1 MKTIQKMLI
10 GRQSEKKVLRE
21 LLESEQSE
29 FVAVYGRRRVG
40 KTYLIRETFDYS
52 FVFQHTGILDAP
64 MKEQLSEFRE
74 SLYSAG
80 MKRCAMPRTW
90 SDAFR
95 LLQQW
100 IASQPEGK
108 KVVFIDELPWMDTPR
123 SNFIRALDHFWNGWA
138 TMRKDIVLIVCG
150 SATSWIIDNIVMNYG
165 GLHNR
170 LTRQIH
176 LLPFSLSECESY
188 CKDRKLGFTRKQILE
203 GYMVMG
209 GIPYYWSFMQRG
221 ISLSQ
226 NIDRLFFAENGDL
239 VHEYDALYA
248 SLFRNPSC
256 HIAIVN
262 ELAKKK
268 AGMTREELLAATGI
282 GEGEQFVKALKEL
295 EQCSFI
301 RRYTYIGKRKKDAIF
316 QLMDNYTLFYFKF
329 IKQNSNG
336 DRHFWTSML
345 QSSTHDAWAGLA
357 FERVCLQHL
366 EQIKAALGFS
376 AVISTAHSWISKT
389 EKTNA
394 RGVQIDLLIDRNDGV
409 INLCEMKYAQEEYV
423 IDKAEDER
431 LRNRLST
438 FVRESGTKK
447 AVFTT
452 MITTYGLKKG
462 AYADD
467 IPCEVTMDDLFRDK

>member
-1 MKTIQKMLI
+1 MLI
-10 GRQSEKKVLRE
+10 GRQAEKKVLRE
-21 LLESEQSE
+21 MLESGQSE

-40 KTYLIRETFDYS
+40 KTYLIRETFGYS
-52 FVFQHTGILDAP
+52 FAFQHTGILDAP

-74 SLYSAG
+74 SLYSSG

-95 LLQQW
+95 LLQRW
-100 IASQPEGK
+100 LASLPEGK
-108 KVVFIDELPWMDTPR
+108 KVVFIDELPWIDTPR

-138 TMRKDIVLIVCG
+138 TTRKDIVLIVCG

-176 LLPFSLSECESY
+176 LQPFNLCECEMY
-188 CKDRKLGFTRKQILE
+188 CKDRTLEFTRKQILE
-203 GYMVMG
+203 GYMAMG
-209 GIPYYWSFMQRG
+209 GIPYYWSFMERG
-221 ISLSQ
+221 LSLAQ
-226 NIDRLFFAENGDL
+226 NIDKLFFAENGDL

-262 ELAKKK
+262 SLAKKK
-268 AGMTREELLAATGI
+268 VGMTREELLAATGI
-282 GEGEQFVKALKEL
+282 SEGEQFAKTLREL

-301 RRYTYIGKRKKDAIF
+301 RKYTFIGKKKKDAIF

-329 IKQNSNG
+329 IQQNNNG
-336 DRHFWTSML
+336 DQYFWTSML
-345 QSSTHDAWAGLA
+345 QTPTHDAWAGLA

-366 EQIKAALGFS
+366 EQIKTALGFS
-376 AVISTAHSWISKT
+376 AVISTAHSWTSKSDNT
-389 EKTNA
+389 DAK
-394 RGVQIDLLIDRNDGV
+394 GVQIDLLIDRNDGV
-409 INLCEMKYAQEEYV
+409 INLCEMKYAKEEYV
-423 IDKAEDER
+423 IDKEEDER
-431 LRNRLST
+431 LRKRLST
-438 FVRESGTKK
+438 FIKESGTKK
-447 AVFTT
+447 AVHIT

-462 AYADD
+462 GYADD
-467 IPCEVTMDDLFRDK
+467 IQNEVTMDDLYRY

>member
-1 MKTIQKMLI
+1 MLI
-10 GRQSEKKVLRE
+10 GRQAEKKVLRE
-21 LLESEQSE
+21 MLESGQSE

-40 KTYLIRETFDYS
+40 KTYLIRETFGYS
-52 FVFQHTGILDAP
+52 FAFQHTGILDAP

-74 SLYSAG
+74 SLYSSG

-95 LLQQW
+95 LLQRW
-100 IASQPEGK
+100 LASLPEGK

-138 TMRKDIVLIVCG
+138 TTRKDIVLIVCG
-150 SATSWIIDNIVMNYG
+150 SATSWIIDNIVLNYG

-176 LLPFSLSECESY
+176 LQPFNLCECEMY
-188 CKDRKLGFTRKQILE
+188 CKERKLGFTKKQILE
-203 GYMVMG
+203 GYMAMG
-209 GIPYYWSFMQRG
+209 GIPYYWSFMERG
-221 ISLSQ
+221 LSLAQ
-226 NIDRLFFAENGDL
+226 NIDKLFFAENGDL

-262 ELAKKK
+262 SLAKKK
-268 AGMTREELLAATGI
+268 VGMTREELLAATGI
-282 GEGEQFVKALKEL
+282 SEGEQFAKTLREL

-301 RRYTYIGKRKKDAIF
+301 RKYTFIGKKKKDAIF

-329 IKQNSNG
+329 IQQNNYG
-336 DRHFWTSML
+336 DQYFWTSML
-345 QSSTHDAWAGLA
+345 QTPTHDAWAGLA

-366 EQIKAALGFS
+366 EQIKTALGFS
-376 AVISTAHSWISKT
+376 AVISTAHSWTSKSDNT
-389 EKTNA
+389 DAK
-394 RGVQIDLLIDRNDGV
+394 GVQIDLLIDRNDGV
-409 INLCEMKYAQEEYV
+409 INLCEMKYAKEEYV
-423 IDKAEDER
+423 IDKEEDER
-431 LRNRLST
+431 LRKRLST
-438 FVRESGTKK
+438 FIKESGTKK
-447 AVFTT
+447 AVHIT

-462 AYADD
+462 GYADD
-467 IPCEVTMDDLFRDK
+467 IQNEVTMDDLYRY

>member
-1 MKTIQKMLI
+1 MLI
-10 GRQSEKKVLRE
+10 GRQAEKKVLRE
-21 LLESEQSE
+21 MLESGQSE

-40 KTYLIRETFDYS
+40 KTYLIRETFGYS
-52 FVFQHTGILDAP
+52 FAFQHTGILDAP

-74 SLYSAG
+74 SLYSSG

-95 LLQQW
+95 LLQRW
-100 IASQPEGK
+100 LASLPEGK

-138 TMRKDIVLIVCG
+138 TTRKDIVLIVCG
-150 SATSWIIDNIVMNYG
+150 SATSWIIDNIVLNYG

-176 LLPFSLSECESY
+176 LQPFNLCECEMY
-188 CKDRKLGFTRKQILE
+188 CKERKLGFTKKQILE
-203 GYMVMG
+203 GYMAMG
-209 GIPYYWSFMQRG
+209 GIPYYWSFMERG
-221 ISLSQ
+221 LSLAQ
-226 NIDRLFFAENGDL
+226 NIDKLFFAENGDL

-262 ELAKKK
+262 SLAKKK
-268 AGMTREELLAATGI
+268 VGMTREELLAATGI
-282 GEGEQFVKALKEL
+282 SEGEQFAKTLREL

-301 RRYTYIGKRKKDAIF
+301 RKYTFIGKKKKDAIF

-329 IKQNSNG
+329 IQQNNNG
-336 DRHFWTSML
+336 DQYFWTSML
-345 QSSTHDAWAGLA
+345 QTPTHDAWAGLA

-366 EQIKAALGFS
+366 EQIKTALGFS
-376 AVISTAHSWISKT
+376 AVISTAHSWTSKSDNT
-389 EKTNA
+389 DAK
-394 RGVQIDLLIDRNDGV
+394 GVQIDLLIDRNDGV
-409 INLCEMKYAQEEYV
+409 INLCEMKYAKEEYV
-423 IDKAEDER
+423 IDKEEDER
-431 LRNRLST
+431 LRKRLST
-438 FVRESGTKK
+438 FIKESGTKK
-447 AVFTT
+447 AVHIT

-462 AYADD
+462 GYADD
-467 IPCEVTMDDLFRDK
+467 IQNEVTMDDLYRY